1 MRRYLMQH
9 VILRFWHWHD
19 HRWERRVAARYYKD
33 DRFDVF
39 DGMS

>member
-9 VILRFWHWHD
+9 VVPRCWQWHD
-19 HRWERRVAARYYKD
+19 RRWERRVAEQYYKD
-33 DRFDVF
+33 DRFDFF